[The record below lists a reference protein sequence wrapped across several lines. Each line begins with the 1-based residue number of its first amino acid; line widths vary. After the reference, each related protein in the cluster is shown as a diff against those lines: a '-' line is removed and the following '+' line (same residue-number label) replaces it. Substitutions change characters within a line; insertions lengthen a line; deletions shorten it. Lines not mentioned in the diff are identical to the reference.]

1 MSKEQTG
8 AFSKVKKTLRR
19 IVLALLFIGLFLLLL
34 FPVIGTYVLTHNERY
49 TLAQT
54 TEGTVPKKDYAIVF
68 GAALRNRG
76 TEPSNYLRWRI
87 ETAVALYKTGQ
98 VQRLLMSGDGSF
110 PDHDEP
116 AIMKRE
122 AIELGVPA
130 GAIEVDKFGFDTYDS
145 CYRAHN
151 QRGVTSAIAV
161 TQSYHLPRAVFSCQ
175 QVGIDTIGV
184 AAVARYGRS
193 ASLYDLLRESASTY
207 KLYVQLAVRSVRN

>member
-1 MSKEQTG
+1 MSKEQSAGTKG
-8 AFSKVKKTLRR
+8 KKTLRR
-19 IVLALLFIGLFLLLL
+19 IVLALLFITLFLIVL

-49 TLAQT
+49 TLAQAG
-54 TEGTVPKKDYAIVF
+54 EGTVPKRSYAIVF

-87 ETAVALYKTGQ
+87 ETAVALYKAGQ
-98 VQRLLMSGDGSF
+98 VQKLLMSGDGSF

-122 AIELGVPA
+122 AIELGVA
-130 GAIEVDKFGFDTYDS
+130 EKDIEMDKFGFDTYDS
-145 CYRAHN
+145 CYRARN

-184 AAVARYGRS
+184 AAVARIGRS
-193 ASLYDLLRESASTY
+193 VSPYDFLRESASTY
-207 KLYVQLAVRSVRN
+207 KLCMQLAVRRATN